1 MKDTDM
7 HRSRFAWNTARCS
20 MAEAAAVPK
29 QVSRLPK
36 PVRHADRSGT
46 GPSRGVT
53 SAGNSHRG
61 LGLFTDVPK
70 GVK

>member
-20 MAEAAAVPK
+20 MAEAGEPA
-29 QVSRLPK
+29 K

-46 GPSRGVT
+46 GPSWGVT

-61 LGLFTDVPK
+61 LGLFTDVAK

>member
-1 MKDTDM
+1 M

-20 MAEAAAVPK
+20 MAGPVAIADHGARRVTEP
-29 QVSRLPK
+29 PK
-36 PVRHADRSGT
+36 PVRQADRSGT
-46 GPSRGVT
+46 GPSRGGT

-61 LGLFTDVPK
+61 FGLFTDVPK